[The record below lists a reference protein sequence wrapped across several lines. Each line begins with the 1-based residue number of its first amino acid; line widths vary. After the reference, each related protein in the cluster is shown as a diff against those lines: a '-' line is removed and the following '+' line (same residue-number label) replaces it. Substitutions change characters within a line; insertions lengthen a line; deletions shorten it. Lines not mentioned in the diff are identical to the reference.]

1 MFNFVKL
8 IGFLAMNEKIIEG
21 LSQQFSSLINNLPK
35 GAELPGQDQLKSLL
49 QSALSKLDLVTRD
62 EFEAQSAVLAR
73 TREKVE
79 ALEVRMAALEAS
91 LTTKED

>member
-1 MFNFVKL
+1 
-8 IGFLAMNEKIIEG
+8 MNEKIIEG